1 MYTSQT
7 HFGFTNIGSET
18 YIFRFIAK
26 RNLKFWFGSPCI
38 RPLWNYPK
46 IWELKMKAWR
56 TFLVCITKDA
66 TKELPFILFFW
77 QEIVEV
83 KIGLKMH
90 VDYNCFKTAFVVL
103 KRHCYFFPRFADFCG
118 RGDVWV
124 KTPSCAFFK
133 AFIGDGWTLLHLKSR
148 WRFATRNGKKHP

>member
-1 MYTSQT
+1 M
-7 HFGFTNIGSET
+7 HHEILHINI
-18 YIFRFIAK
+18 
-26 RNLKFWFGSPCI
+26 FW
-38 RPLWNYPK
+38 PLWNLPE
-46 IWELKMKAWR
+46 IWELTTKAWR

-148 WRFATRNGKKHP
+148 WRFAKEGKRSVNLSTNFQILVQKWEISCYIFKACRIE